1 MDLSSCFCTDFNEK
15 ADRYDTIVQKLIF
28 DRRIKDMKLF
38 QEKPVVHQYSDAQEF
53 VRDFRI
59 GERDFVLAGKSVF
72 EAHFAGLEKTGAQI
86 RYKSQYGQ
94 GEPTDLMVDALLA
107 DFRKT
112 DCGRIIAIGGG
123 AVIDMAKILVL
134 EGEASA
140 ADIYQRRTEL
150 KKVRSLVAVPTTCGA
165 GSEVSSVSIA
175 EMTELHTK
183 LGLACDEIYPDH
195 AVLIPELLKELPW
208 HFFVT
213 SAIDALIHAIESYV
227 SPKSNLYTRM
237 FAKEAMEMLLKGF
250 QRLAA
255 EGPDCR
261 EGLFKDFLV
270 ASNLAGISFANAGTG
285 AVHAMSYPL
294 SGVYH
299 VTHGEANYQFLTA
312 VFQTYLE
319 KAPEGGIGG
328 LNEFLAGILGCEP
341 GGVYREMEELLGGLI
356 QRKPL
361 RAYGMKEEEIRT
373 FAKSVEETQQRLL
386 NQSYVKFTADDMEEI
401 YRKLY

>member
-1 MDLSSCFCTDFNEK
+1 
-15 ADRYDTIVQKLIF
+15 
-28 DRRIKDMKLF
+28 MKLYE
-38 QEKPVVHQYSDAQEF
+38 EKPVIHQYENAK
-53 VRDFRI
+53 
-59 GERDFVLAGKSVF
+59 DFVTDFQIGKGDFILAGKSVF
-72 EAHFAGLEKTGAQI
+72 ESHFTELKETGAQI
-86 RYKSQYGQ
+86 HYKSQYGQ

-112 DCGRIIAIGGG
+112 DCDRIIAIGGG

-134 EGEASA
+134 DGDASA
-140 ADIYQRRTEL
+140 ADIYQRKTEP

-175 EMTELHTK
+175 ELTKMHTK
-183 LGLACDEIYPDH
+183 LGLACEEIYPDH
-195 AVLIPELLKELPW
+195 AVLIPELLEGLPW

-237 FAKEAMEMLLKGF
+237 FAKKAMEILLSGF
-250 QRLAA
+250 RKLAE
-255 EGPDCR
+255 EGKDYR
-261 EGLFKDFLV
+261 KHLFEEFLV

-312 VFQTYLE
+312 VFQTYQE
-319 KAPEGGIGG
+319 KDPKGGIQK
-328 LNEFLAGILGCEP
+328 LNSFLAGILGCDP
-341 GGVYREMEELLGGLI
+341 KDVYQEMESLLASLI

-361 RAYGMKEEEIRT
+361 REYGMKEEEIRT
-373 FAKSVEETQQRLL
+373 FAKSVEEAQQRLL
-386 NQSYVKFTADDMEEI
+386 NQSYVKFNAADMEEI

>member
-1 MDLSSCFCTDFNEK
+1 
-15 ADRYDTIVQKLIF
+15 
-28 DRRIKDMKLF
+28 MKLF
-38 QEKPVVHQYSDAQEF
+38 QEKPEVHQYGGAQEF
-53 VRDFRI
+53 VEDFQI
-59 GERDFVLAGKSVF
+59 GEGDFVLAGKSVL
-72 EAHFAGLEKTGAQI
+72 EAHFAGLEKTGAVI
-86 RYKSQYGQ
+86 RCKSRYGQ

-112 DCGRIIAIGGG
+112 GCGRIIAIGGG

-134 EGEASA
+134 DGDAPA

-150 KKVRSLVAVPTTCGA
+150 NKVRSLVSVPTTCGA

-175 EMTELHTK
+175 EVTELHTK

-237 FAKEAMEMLLKGF
+237 FAKQAMEMLLGGF
-250 QRLAA
+250 RKLAG
-255 EGPDCR
+255 EGQGCR
-261 EGLFKDFLV
+261 ESLYEEFLV
-270 ASNLAGISFANAGTG
+270 ASNMAGISFANAGTG

-312 VFQTYLE
+312 VFQAYQE
-319 KAPEGGIGG
+319 KAPEGDIGG
-328 LNEFLAGILGCEP
+328 LNEFLAGILGCGP
-341 GGVYREMEELLGGLI
+341 GRVYREIEELLGSLI

-361 RAYGMKEEEIRT
+361 REYGMKEEEIRA
-373 FAKSVEETQQRLL
+373 FAESVEATQQRLL
-386 NQSYVKFTADDMEEI
+386 NQSYVKFTADEMEEI

>member
-1 MDLSSCFCTDFNEK
+1 
-15 ADRYDTIVQKLIF
+15 
-28 DRRIKDMKLF
+28 MKLYE
-38 QEKPVVHQYSDAQEF
+38 EKPVIHQYENAK
-53 VRDFRI
+53 
-59 GERDFVLAGKSVF
+59 DFVTDFQIGKGDFILAGKSVF
-72 EAHFAGLEKTGAQI
+72 ESHFTELKETGAQI
-86 RYKSQYGQ
+86 HYKSQYGQ

-112 DCGRIIAIGGG
+112 DCDRIIAIGGG

-134 EGEASA
+134 DGDASA
-140 ADIYQRRTEL
+140 ADIYQRKTEP

-175 EMTELHTK
+175 ELTKMHTK
-183 LGLACDEIYPDH
+183 LGLACEEIYPDH
-195 AVLIPELLKELPW
+195 AVLIPELLEGLPW

-237 FAKEAMEMLLKGF
+237 FAKKAMEILLSGF
-250 QRLAA
+250 RKLAE
-255 EGPDCR
+255 EGKDYR
-261 EGLFKDFLV
+261 KHLFEEFLV

-312 VFQTYLE
+312 VFQTYQE
-319 KAPEGGIGG
+319 KDPKGGIQK
-328 LNEFLAGILGCEP
+328 LNAFLAGILGCDP
-341 GGVYREMEELLGGLI
+341 KDVYQEMESLLASLI

-361 RAYGMKEEEIRT
+361 REYGMKEEEIRT
-373 FAKSVEETQQRLL
+373 FAKSVEEAQQRLL
-386 NQSYVKFTADDMEEI
+386 NQSYVKFNAADMEEI